1 MGWLQSSRAFNKD
14 GCDEV
19 AGGVDMA
26 QKRRGYTIGNRKVAI
41 IGAGFV
47 GSSIAYALALRD
59 VAREI
64 VLIDI
69 NREKAQG
76 EAKDI
81 RHGLP
86 AMGTVDLYAGNY
98 SDCADCDLIIITAGR
113 GRKQGESRLDL
124 MKENVRI
131 AKQVVCS
138 IKEHYTRGVI
148 MLISNPVDILTYK
161 VTEWMGL
168 PDGMVFGTG
177 CILDTSRF
185 VRNVADYLEMNT
197 GVIHGYVVGEH
208 GDGQTPIW
216 SHVTVGGIPIDEYC
230 SEMKILWNNDTKQ
243 KIASDTRQMGADII
257 AAKEKTHYGIA
268 TCVCQLA
275 DAILNQR
282 PTIASVSSRLMGE
295 HGAREVALSV
305 PSVVGASGVQQRIR
319 EKWAPD
325 EYRSFFDAV
334 EKIRVA
340 LKEIEQ

>member
-1 MGWLQSSRAFNKD
+1 
-14 GCDEV
+14 
-19 AGGVDMA
+19 MA
-26 QKRRGYTIGNRKVAI
+26 QKRKGYTIGNRKVAI

-69 NREKAQG
+69 NKEKAQG
-76 EAKDI
+76 EAMDI

-86 AMGTVDLYAGNY
+86 AMGTVDLYAGGY

-113 GRKQGESRLDL
+113 GRRQGESRLDL
-124 MKENVRI
+124 MNENVRI
-131 AKQVVCS
+131 AKQAVDS
-138 IKEHYTRGVI
+138 IKEYYTRGVI
-148 MLISNPVDILTYK
+148 MLISNPVDILTFK
-161 VTEWMGL
+161 VTEWMEL

-185 VRNVADYLEMNT
+185 VCGIADYLEMNT
-197 GVIHGYVVGEH
+197 GVVHGYVVGEH
-208 GDGQTPIW
+208 GDGQAPIW

-230 SEMKILWNNDTKQ
+230 SEMEILWNNNIKQ
-243 KIASDTRQMGADII
+243 KIADDTRKMGADII
-257 AAKEKTHYGIA
+257 TAKERTQYGIA

-295 HGAREVALSV
+295 HGARGIALSV

-325 EYRSFFDAV
+325 EYRRFFDAV
-334 EKIRVA
+334 EKIRAA
-340 LKEIEQ
+340 LKEIEP